1 MSSIIIIQQA
11 DAVHLVTDGA
21 HYERDGT
28 LGMIGSKVRQLPR
41 ARSVFALRG
50 IGAFEPFEEMF
61 ASCRS
66 LDEVIDS
73 IPSALAF
80 FDFTVRTLVPDAG
93 FPHLGLELVA
103 AGWSDARQAWSVG
116 VASPLPAQCPQ
127 DHVGISHLPG
137 YVQYEPFV
145 AAPLSCAPPVD
156 IEKAVGRS
164 LPDPAAVNELDPAA
178 AGLAIIEAQRMIP
191 CDLNADGDGFQYLVG
206 GFAELT
212 TVASSGISQRILRTW
227 PDRIGRRLE
236 PVGAESIESVTSRL
250 SGAEAVKLAA

>member
-11 DAVHLVTDGA
+11 EAVHLITDGA

-28 LGMIGSKVRQLPR
+28 LGLIGSKVRQLPR
-41 ARSVFALRG
+41 AETVFALRG
-50 IGAFEPFEEMF
+50 IGAFEPFEEIF

-66 LDEVIDS
+66 FDDVIDT

-80 FDFTVRTLVPDAG
+80 FDLAVRTSVPDAG

-116 VASPLPAQCPQ
+116 IASPLPARYPQ
-127 DHVGISHLPG
+127 DQVGISHLPG

-164 LPDPAAVNELDPAA
+164 IPDPAAVNELYPAA
-178 AGLAIIEAQRMIP
+178 AGLAIIEAQRLVP
-191 CDLNADGDGFQYLVG
+191 CDLSADGDGFQYVVG

-212 TVASSGISQRILRTW
+212 TVSASGISHRILRTW
-227 PDRIGRRLE
+227 PDEIGRRLE
-236 PVGAESIESVTSRL
+236 PAGAESIESVTRRL
-250 SGAEAVKLAA
+250 RDDGTVRLAA